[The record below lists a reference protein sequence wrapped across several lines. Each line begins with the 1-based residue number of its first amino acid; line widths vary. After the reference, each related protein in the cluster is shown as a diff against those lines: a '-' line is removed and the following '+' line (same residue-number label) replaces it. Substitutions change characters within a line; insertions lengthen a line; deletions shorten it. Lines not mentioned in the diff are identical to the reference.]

1 MLLRIEKVNAN
12 GPDEKKTLTEE
23 MIINDLGS
31 NVNAF
36 KIVEL
41 IVLISFIGFMAI
53 FIGTVGLSLGPGTE
67 KIVYLMTYGIPA
79 VFLIVLLTGFTVVNA
94 KTKKDIRMIQKGDYE
109 IIEDI
114 VTRKY
119 TDFEGH
125 GNMKYCF
132 EGQKCKDNVPPP
144 ENMVMWVGTQ
154 IGDVIWIIKKKTG
167 RDEWYIRTYS
177 SVFYELSP
185 ELGRKVEHLRDL
197 DYEYARHTIER
208 NLTDGSMKELPDEE
222 DISDEFGS
230 VIHMVQEME
239 REDGIVDEETPKMRK
254 MIKRSSCGKKF
265 DPEKHGGTCPKCG
278 AMQLY

>member
-23 MIINDLGS
+23 MIIQDFGS

-53 FIGTVGLSLGPGTE
+53 FIGTVGQSLGPGTE
-67 KIVYLMTYGIPA
+67 GIVYLMTYGIPA
-79 VFLIVLLTGFTVVNA
+79 VFLVVLLAGFSVVNA
-94 KTKKDIRMIQKGDYE
+94 KTKKDMRAIQEGDYE

-154 IGDVIWIIKKKTG
+154 IGDVIWVIKKKTG

-208 NLTDGSMKELPDEE
+208 NLTDGSMEELPDVEDVTEE
-222 DISDEFGS
+222 IEPLL
-230 VIHMVQEME
+230 QELEVM
-239 REDGIVDEETPKMRK
+239 DEETPKIRK
-254 MIKRSSCGKKF
+254 MVKCNSCGKKF